1 MPFCPFT
8 PPRGSTSPSTAS
20 SSAALIIDDEGKEK
34 LDDAEMKPL
43 LGK

>member
-1 MPFCPFT
+1 MNEVN
-8 PPRGSTSPSTAS
+8 GV
-20 SSAALIIDDEGKEK
+20 ALIIDDEGKEK